1 MLFKLDSRIA
11 TTCFELGEWPLSQV
25 VLKNNANYPWL
36 ILIPRIEN
44 IQEIDQLPQASRY
57 QLMDEISQLSS
68 IVRAYFKP
76 DKINIGSLG
85 NMVSQLHVHVIGRF
99 TTDNQWPYGVW
110 QQSEV
115 EKPYEVEALQVLIKQ
130 LRAEINQKSIRRT

>member
-1 MLFKLDSRIA
+1 MPFKLDSRIA
-11 TTCFELGEWPLSQV
+11 TTCFELGKWPLSQV

-44 IQEIDQLPQASRY
+44 IQEIDQLPKASRY
-57 QLMDEISQLSS
+57 QLMDEISQLSN

-85 NMVSQLHVHVIGRF
+85 NMVSQLHVHVIGRY
-99 TTDNQWPYGVW
+99 TQDNQWPYGVW

-115 EKPYEVEALQVLIKQ
+115 EKPYDEETLQVLIKE
-130 LRAEINQKSIRRT
+130 LRAAINEKSIGNP